1 MLPIPLNLSFQ
12 VDKWTLQ
19 ALWTSLQPVY
29 VDAGCDELRDAVSSV
44 VHSDCPFS
52 ATRLDG
58 FSAEENGAIQ
68 VVR

>member
-12 VDKWTLQ
+12 VNELTLQ

-44 VHSDCPFS
+44 VHHDFYG
-52 ATRLDG
+52 L
-58 FSAEENGAIQ
+58 
-68 VVR
+68 